1 MIFARHPQRGRV
13 KTRLVPPLTAEEALG
28 LHGAC
33 LQSTARLA
41 ASLPAS
47 IGKLLYLSSA
57 SLPGARRVA
66 RTLTLPRALRVRLQ
80 RGRNLGA
87 RLRRAFAEL
96 RAEGYDRIV
105 FIGSDSPLL
114 TRKRLHEALAA
125 LRRADAVIGPA
136 RDGGYYLLG
145 ARGRAG
151 GLERIL
157 CGIDWGTER
166 AYQQTRARLRKEHWR
181 TVVLPRGYDVDTA
194 RDLNRLRRDVRR
206 SRQAHLAPLRDWFGQ
221 SPGGARG
228 NLRRR

>member
-1 MIFARHPQRGRV
+1 MRPSRTEALVIFARHPERGRV

-28 LHGAC
+28 LHVAC

-47 IGKLLYLSSA
+47 IHKWLYLSSP
-57 SLPGARRVA
+57 SLPAARRVA
-66 RTLTLPRALRVRLQ
+66 RALGLPGALRLRRQ
-80 RGRNLGA
+80 RGRDLGA

-125 LRRADAVIGPA
+125 LRGADAVIGPA

-145 ARGRAG
+145 ARSRAG

-157 CGIDWGTER
+157 RGIDWGSER
-166 AYQQTRARLRKEHWR
+166 AYRQTRARLRKERRR
-181 TVVLPRGYDVDTA
+181 TVVLPRGYDVDAA
-194 RDLNRLRRDVRR
+194 RDLRRLRRDVRR
-206 SRQAHLAPLRDWFGQ
+206 SRLAHLAPLRAWF
-221 SPGGARG
+221 ARQ
-228 NLRRR
+228 